1 MKNIA
6 VFGLGYVGLSNAI
19 LLAQKNNVIGFDISE
34 SKVKQLQKNIS
45 PIEDSLIQKYLSEER
60 LRFTAKTNDADFI
73 KESDFV
79 IIATP
84 TNFDED
90 KNFFDTSSVESVID
104 QVLKINTNVTIIIK
118 STIPIGFTEKINKK
132 YNTKN
137 FLFSPEFLREGRALE
152 DNLYPSRI
160 IVGYDKNNAQLES
173 KAIEFAHLLQDGAIK
188 KDSPIL
194 LMGYTEAE
202 AVKLFANTYLAMR
215 VAYINELDNFA
226 IKNKLDAKDIID
238 GICTDPRIGNYYNNP
253 SFGYG
258 GYCFPKDTKQLKAN
272 YSGVPNSLIDSIV
285 ESNMIRKEF
294 IAKTILEKTV
304 SSDIVG
310 IYRLLMK
317 SNSDNCRSSAIY
329 DIIKILAKERK
340 IIIFEPN
347 ILEISIEN
355 CEFETNLEKF
365 KKRSDIILVNR
376 CDEKLSDVQEK
387 VFTRDIFGR
396 D

>member
-19 LLAQKNNVIGFDISE
+19 LLAQKNNVVGFDISE
-34 SKVKQLQKNIS
+34 SKVKLLQKNIS
-45 PIEDSLIQKYLSEER
+45 PIEDSLIQKYLSEKQ
-60 LRFTAKTNDADFI
+60 LHFTAKTSDADFV
-73 KESDFV
+73 KAADFV

-132 YNTKN
+132 YNMKN

-152 DNLYPSRI
+152 DNLHPSRI
-160 IVGYDKNNAQLES
+160 IVGYDKNNARLES

-188 KDSPIL
+188 KDSPTL

-226 IKNKLDAKDIID
+226 VKNDLDAKDIID

-258 GYCFPKDTKQLKAN
+258 GYCFPKDTKQLYAN
-272 YSGVPNSLIDSIV
+272 YECIPNALIRATV
-285 ESNMIRKEF
+285 ESNKLRKQF
-294 IAKTILEKTV
+294 ISKEILQRTQLGDK
-304 SSDIVG
+304 IG
-310 IYRLLMK
+310 IYRLVMK
-317 SNSDNCRSSAIY
+317 SGSDNCRSSAIF
-329 DIIKILAKERK
+329 DIIK
-340 IIIFEPN
+340 
-347 ILEISIEN
+347 EISKHREILIYEPTIK
-355 CEFETNLEKF
+355 EF
-365 KKRSDIILVNR
+365 
-376 CDEKLSDVQEK
+376 DEKNCKFIVDLHEFKSTCDLIVANRIDKNIIDVYNK
-387 VFTRDIFGR
+387 VYTRDIFSR

>member
-19 LLAQKNNVIGFDISE
+19 LLAQKNNVIGFDIYE

-152 DNLYPSRI
+152 DNIKKKRI

-226 IKNKLDAKDIID
+226 IKYKLDAKDIID

-258 GYCFPKDTKQLKAN
+258 GYCFPKDTRQLYAN
-272 YSGVPNSLIDSIV
+272 YEHIPNALIHATV
-285 ESNMIRKEF
+285 ESNKLRKQF
-294 IAKTILEKTV
+294 ISKEILLRTQPGDK
-304 SSDIVG
+304 IG
-310 IYRLLMK
+310 IYRLVMK
-317 SNSDNCRSSAIY
+317 SGSDNCRSSAIF
-329 DIIKILAKERK
+329 DIIKEISKHREVLIYEPTIKKFEEKNCKLLIDLTEFKSTCDLIVANRIDKK
-340 IIIFEPN
+340 II
-347 ILEISIEN
+347 
-355 CEFETNLEKF
+355 
-365 KKRSDIILVNR
+365 
-376 CDEKLSDVQEK
+376 DVYDK
-387 VFTRDIFGR
+387 VYTRDIFNR

>member
-202 AVKLFANTYLAMR
+202 AV
-215 VAYINELDNFA
+215 I
-226 IKNKLDAKDIID
+226 
-238 GICTDPRIGNYYNNP
+238 
-253 SFGYG
+253 
-258 GYCFPKDTKQLKAN
+258 
-272 YSGVPNSLIDSIV
+272 
-285 ESNMIRKEF
+285 
-294 IAKTILEKTV
+294 
-304 SSDIVG
+304 
-310 IYRLLMK
+310 
-317 SNSDNCRSSAIY
+317 
-329 DIIKILAKERK
+329 
-340 IIIFEPN
+340 
-347 ILEISIEN
+347 
-355 CEFETNLEKF
+355 
-365 KKRSDIILVNR
+365 
-376 CDEKLSDVQEK
+376 
-387 VFTRDIFGR
+387 
-396 D
+396 

>member
-19 LLAQKNNVIGFDISE
+19 LLAQKNNVVGFDISE
-34 SKVKQLQKNIS
+34 SKVQLLQKNIS
-45 PIEDSLIQKYLSEER
+45 PIEDSLIQKYLGEKQ
-60 LRFTAKTNDADFI
+60 LHFTAKTSDADFI
-73 KESDFV
+73 KDADFIV
-79 IIATP
+79 IATP

-104 QVLKINTNVTIIIK
+104 QVLKINTNATIIIK

-160 IVGYDKNNAQLES
+160 IVGYDKNNAKSES

-188 KDSPIL
+188 KDSPTL

-226 IKNKLDAKDIID
+226 IKNDLDAKDIID
-238 GICTDPRIGNYYNNP
+238 GICADPRIGNYYNNP

-258 GYCFPKDTKQLKAN
+258 GYCFPKDTKQLYAN
-272 YSGVPNSLIDSIV
+272 YEHIPNALIHATV
-285 ESNMIRKEF
+285 ESNKLRKQF
-294 IAKTILEKTV
+294 ISKEIIQRTQPRDKI
-304 SSDIVG
+304 G
-310 IYRLLMK
+310 IYRLVMK
-317 SNSDNCRSSAIY
+317 SGSDNCRSSAIF
-329 DIIKILAKERK
+329 DIIK
-340 IIIFEPN
+340 
-347 ILEISIEN
+347 EISRHREILIYEPTIK
-355 CEFETNLEKF
+355 EF
-365 KKRSDIILVNR
+365 
-376 CDEKLSDVQEK
+376 DEKNCKLIVNLHEFKSNCDLIVANRIDKNIIDVYNK
-387 VFTRDIFGR
+387 VYTRDIFSR